1 MKRNELRASLRVL
14 GFPGEP
20 EQITAR
26 LGLEPSRAWL
36 AGESLGTNR
45 RPRKSNGW
53 EVEVV
58 GRDGEEPDAVIERL
72 LEVVAGREA
81 EVREL
86 SAAATVELVVV
97 VYAYEYMPGVSF
109 SQGVVERLAQMGCSI
124 DIDLYHFVEAEPG
137 DA

>member
-20 EQITAR
+20 ERITAK
-26 LGLEPSRAWL
+26 LGLAPSMAWL
-36 AGESLGTNR
+36 AGESLGPNR
-45 RPRKSNGW
+45 QPRKTNGW
-53 EVEVV
+53 EVEIL

-81 EVREL
+81 AVREL

-109 SQGVVERLAQMGCSI
+109 SQAVVERLAQMGCAI
-124 DIDLYHFVEAEPG
+124 DIDLYHFVEAESA
-137 DA
+137 DT